1 MIAIKE
7 ERVMYH
13 VVKMYGDCEPWW
25 FLEGWEEDIVTDK
38 EFEHYEEALSYYQR
52 EWVYLS
58 EEFSQWKNKSGMMTA
73 FWDPEDQVW
82 CEECDEYLQQ
92 YHSLMLMEGNEQLP
106 QGLRNKR
113 VEPRVRPCRIKN

>member
-1 MIAIKE
+1 
-7 ERVMYH
+7 MYH

-25 FLEGWEEDIVTDK
+25 FIEGWEEDIVTDK

-52 EWVYLS
+52 EWVHLS

-92 YHSLMLMEGNEQLP
+92 YHSLMLMEGNDQLP
-106 QGLRNKR
+106 KGLRSKR
-113 VEPRVRPCRIKN
+113 NERRIRPCQIRK